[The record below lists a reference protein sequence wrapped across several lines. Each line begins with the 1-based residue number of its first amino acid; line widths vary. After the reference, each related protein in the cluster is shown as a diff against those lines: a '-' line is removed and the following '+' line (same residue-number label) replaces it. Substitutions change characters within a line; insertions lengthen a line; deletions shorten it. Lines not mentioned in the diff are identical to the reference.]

1 REPIAMRV
9 CVVDSPQLGRAYPRL
24 AECAIECMAVVPS
37 IDQVDPRLLVEHEAV
52 LVACSDNELADP
64 SFQLSAARIA
74 RQLPTIA
81 LVTAGADA
89 GIAARLGFRGLLD
102 RDASPAA
109 LDRTVRAVLSG
120 ELAFPRSSQFRSV
133 TSQGAPPS
141 WQGNGEAPTALTP
154 RQQQIVDLISQGS
167 TDREIA
173 DHLRISQ
180 STAHKHV
187 QNALRRSKTR
197 TRSQLVA
204 VVRQTAALL

>member
-1 REPIAMRV
+1 
-9 CVVDSPQLGRAYPRL
+9 
-24 AECAIECMAVVPS
+24 MAVVPS

-52 LVACSDNELADP
+52 LVACSDKELADAA
-64 SFQLSAARIA
+64 FQLSAARIA

-89 GIAARLGFRGLLD
+89 GTAARLGFRGLLY
-102 RDASPAA
+102 RDVSPAA
-109 LDRTVRAVLSG
+109 LERTVRAVLNG
-120 ELAFPRSSQFRSV
+120 ELAFPRSSQFGSLTTP
-133 TSQGAPPS
+133 TSALAR
-141 WQGNGEAPTALTP
+141 NGDHEAPTGLTP
-154 RQQQIVDLISQGS
+154 RQHQIVALIAQGS

-173 DHLRISQ
+173 ERLRISQ

-204 VVRQTAALL
+204 VMRQTALI